1 MGAFTL
7 KHLSI
12 LMGIKKNLVTT
23 VQAVS
28 LYLGPRLYFNLNQ
41 ILLK

>member
-12 LMGIKKNLVTT
+12 LMGIKKSLVRT

-41 ILLK
+41 IFLK